1 MVMTTTV
8 ETYRHLDHGVLID
21 SGLHAQAARWCTSY
35 LGCRWEATGNRSGR
49 WNMFWSGFKDPGK
62 YRFCFAREQDM
73 MMFILRWAK

>member
-1 MVMTTTV
+1 MTETV
-8 ETYRHLDHGVLID
+8 ETYRHLDHGVWID

-49 WNMFWSGFKDPGK
+49 WNMYWSGPGADAGK

-73 MMFILRWAK
+73 MMFMLRWSN